1 MKTKIAF
8 ALCLV
13 FLLPY
18 IAFLH
23 HVISTDHRLLN
34 AIRSLRGGMSVDEIH
49 IALGRDFSE
58 SIHENKSDADRSD
71 KYVLRVYMGT
81 VTSRNLLVFLN
92 DKKRI
97 TYVTWEPT

>member
-1 MKTKIAF
+1 
-8 ALCLV
+8 
-13 FLLPY
+13 
-18 IAFLH
+18 
-23 HVISTDHRLLN
+23 
-34 AIRSLRGGMSVDEIH
+34 MSVDEIH